1 MNIYEI
7 LKKQI
12 KNKTFDCMEDAVDAV
27 INEYRAQ
34 QITLSQRNELL
45 NMI

>member
-1 MNIYEI
+1 MNTYEF

-12 KNKTFDCMEDAVDAV
+12 ANKTFDCMEDAIDAV
-27 INEYRAQ
+27 MKKYRAQ
-34 QITLSQRNELL
+34 EITLSQRNELL